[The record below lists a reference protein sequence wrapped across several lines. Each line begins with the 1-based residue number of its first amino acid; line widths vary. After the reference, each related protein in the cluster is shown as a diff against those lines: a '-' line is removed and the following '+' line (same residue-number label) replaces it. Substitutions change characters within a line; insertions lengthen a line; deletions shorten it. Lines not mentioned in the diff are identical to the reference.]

1 MPNTTAKKDYTKYSE
16 KQLFNFL
23 NSIKTKQKRALE
35 KLKEIQAQK
44 QRIKK
49 ALQFKAL
56 HLTENGYTIEEE
68 REILARAKDT
78 KNHLCFNGFDSKL
91 LYKVVENLA
100 KEQPLAPK
108 YKDHPLKG
116 ALKDFREC
124 HLKPD
129 LLLVYQIKKPKK
141 HPLFSKVRQS

>member
-1 MPNTTAKKDYTKYSE
+1 MRYNEAVFLIKDKACLTLPPKKTTHNTAK

-78 KNHLCFNGFDSKL
+78 KNHLCFRSVEDFK
-91 LYKVVENLA
+91 KHCENLRFKNA
-100 KEQPLAPK
+100 
-108 YKDHPLKG
+108 D
-116 ALKDFREC
+116 D
-124 HLKPD
+124 
-129 LLLVYQIKKPKK
+129 
-141 HPLFSKVRQS
+141 

>member
-1 MPNTTAKKDYTKYSE
+1 MPNTTAEKDYTQYSE

-49 ALQFKAL
+49 ALQFKAF
-56 HLTENGYTIEEE
+56 HLTENGYTVEEE

-78 KNHLCFNGFDSKL
+78 KNRLCFKSIEDFK
-91 LYKVVENLA
+91 KHCENL
-100 KEQPLAPK
+100 
-108 YKDHPLKG
+108 
-116 ALKDFREC
+116 
-124 HLKPD
+124 
-129 LLLVYQIKKPKK
+129 
-141 HPLFSKVRQS
+141 